1 MNIPPRSRG
10 ELKVRADSSYLARRV
25 YLPAQDFIHT
35 EEISGIILFIAAV
48 VAVVWSNSPWAEL
61 YFRFWETVLTIG
73 VGPFSVSEN
82 LQHWV
87 NDGLMAIFF
96 FVVGM
101 EVKRELVH
109 GELSE
114 LRRAALPVA
123 AALGGMVVPA
133 LLFLGFNAGSDGVR
147 GWGIPMATDIA
158 FALGVLALLGGQ
170 IPSVVRIF
178 LLTLATVDDIGA
190 ILVIAI
196 FYTENLSFI
205 ALEVSLLL
213 LGIIFALQRSQVRS
227 HLIYVLIAVLF
238 WVSVLKSGIHAT
250 IAGVLLGFLVPAHP
264 YFSRS
269 TFVESAESL
278 LSRCKEKIIQ
288 GDRDHSEVLLGQLE
302 ELVRGTEAPLERLE
316 RQFHPWVSY
325 IILPLFAL
333 ANSGIAL
340 SGDVVRTAVSSP
352 VTLGIMVGLLVGKL
366 VGVVGASWLAIWLRI
381 ATPLPQVTWSYLVGI
396 GLLAGIGFTVS
407 LFITGLAFEE
417 AALVANAKIGVFVA
431 SIIAGLG
438 GYIYLRRVL
447 KTAS

>member
-10 ELKVRADSSYLARRV
+10 ALKVRATSSYLTRQV
-25 YLPAQDFIHT
+25 HLPVQDFIHT
-35 EEISGIILFIAAV
+35 EEISGIILLVAAIAAV
-48 VAVVWSNSPWAEL
+48 AWSNSPWAES
-61 YFRFWETVLTIG
+61 YFHFWESVLTIG
-73 VGPFSVSEN
+73 VGPFSVSED

-109 GELSE
+109 GELSD
-114 LRRAALPVA
+114 LRRAALPII

-133 LLFLGFNAGSDGVR
+133 LLFLSFNLGGDGVS

-158 FALGVLALLGGQ
+158 FALGVLALLGKK
-170 IPSVVRIF
+170 IPSQVRVF

-190 ILVIAI
+190 ILVIAV

-213 LGIIFALQRSQVRS
+213 LGIIFALQRSEVRS
-227 HLIYVLIAVLF
+227 ALIYVFIAVLF
-238 WVSVLKSGIHAT
+238 WVGVLKSGIHAT

-264 YFSRS
+264 RLSRS
-269 TFVESAESL
+269 TFVESAEKL
-278 LSRCKEKIIQ
+278 LGRFKETNIQ

-302 ELVRGTEAPLERLE
+302 ELVQGTEAPLERLE

-325 IILPLFAL
+325 VILPLFAL
-333 ANSGIAL
+333 ANSGITL
-340 SGDVVRTAVSSP
+340 SGDVVRSAVSSP
-352 VTLGIMVGLLVGKL
+352 VTLGVMVGLLVGKL
-366 VGVVGASWLAIWLRI
+366 VGVVGATWLAVRLRI
-381 ATPLPQVTWSYLVGI
+381 ATPLPQLTWSYLIGV
-396 GLLAGIGFTVS
+396 GLLAGVGFTVS
-407 LFITGLAFEE
+407 LFITGLAFKE
-417 AALVANAKIGVFVA
+417 AELVANAKLGIFVA

-438 GYIYLRRVL
+438 GYIYLRRVV
-447 KTAS
+447 KTSP

>member
-1 MNIPPRSRG
+1 
-10 ELKVRADSSYLARRV
+10 V
-25 YLPAQDFIHT
+25 QDFIHT
-35 EEISGIILFIAAV
+35 EEISGIILFVAAL
-48 VAVVWSNSPWAEL
+48 VAIVWSNSPWAES
-61 YFRFWETVLTIG
+61 YFHFWETVLTIG
-73 VGPFSVSEN
+73 VGPFSVSED

-109 GELSE
+109 GELSDP
-114 LRRAALPVA
+114 RRAVLPVA

-133 LLFLGFNAGSDGVR
+133 LLFLSFNIGGDGAR

-158 FALGVLALLGGQ
+158 FALGVLALLGRQ

-213 LGIIFALQRSQVRS
+213 LGIIFALQRSEVRS
-227 HLIYVLIAVLF
+227 ALVYVLIAVLF
-238 WVSVLKSGIHAT
+238 WVGVLKSGIHAT
-250 IAGVLLGFLVPAHP
+250 IAGVFLGFLVPAHP
-264 YFSRS
+264 NFSRS
-269 TFVESAESL
+269 TFVESADRL
-278 LSRCKEKIIQ
+278 LSRCKETIIQ

-325 IILPLFAL
+325 IVLPLFAL
-333 ANSGIAL
+333 ANSGITL
-340 SGDVVRTAVSSP
+340 SSDVIRTAVSSP
-352 VTLGIMVGLLVGKL
+352 VTLGVMVGLLVGKL
-366 VGVVGASWLAIWLRI
+366 IGVVGASWLAVRLRI
-381 ATPLPQVTWSYLVGI
+381 ATPLPQMTWSYLIGI

-417 AALVANAKIGVFVA
+417 AELVANAKIGIFAA

-438 GYIYLRRVL
+438 GYIYLRKVVANQSL
-447 KTAS
+447 PS